1 MAAEDEGW
9 IPVVG
14 RAELSEGKPVRVEAF
29 GIDVF
34 VLRSGDAIYAI
45 ANRCTHQG
53 APLHRGIA
61 KVLGSD
67 PTVTC
72 AAHGSMVSLV
82 DGRVH
87 RGPAAQPLAAFDA
100 RVNGETIEL
109 RPKG

>member
-1 MAAEDEGW
+1 MAAKDEGW

-14 RAELSEGKPVRVEAF
+14 HAELSEGKAVRVEAF

-34 VLRSGDAIYAI
+34 VMRSGDAVYAI

-53 APLHRGIA
+53 APLHRGIVR
-61 KVLGSD
+61 VLGSD

-72 AAHGSMVSLV
+72 SAHGSTFSLV

-87 RGPAAQPLAAFDA
+87 RGPAAQPLAAFDT
-100 RVNGETIEL
+100 RVNGGTVEL